1 LDGAVLMQRSKV
13 CFKCLTQKPIDD
25 FYKHPQMGDGHLNKC
40 KECAKKDVKADYR
53 ADPLKHRAREKK
65 RFQDPVRRA
74 MVYGY
79 TKKQMAEHPEKRL
92 AHSRVAYAV
101 RTGKLVKQPCE
112 RCGASKLVQAHHD
125 DYSKPLEVRW
135 LCFPCHRIHH
145 GQTVLPVL
153 HP

>member
-1 LDGAVLMQRSKV
+1 MRIKV
-13 CFKCLTQKPIDD
+13 CFKCFTGKPLSD
-25 FYKHPQMGDGHLNKC
+25 FYPHPRMADGHLNKC
-40 KECAKKDVKADYR
+40 KECTKKDIQADYR
-53 ADPLKHRAREKK
+53 ANPLKHREYEKK
-65 RFQDPVRRA
+65 RSKNPERLADMREYGRKRR
-74 MVYGY
+74 
-79 TKKQMAEHPEKRL
+79 ELHPEKAKANYDVSNAIRDG
-92 AHSRVAYAV
+92 R
-101 RTGKLVKQPCE
+101 LVKQPCE